1 LGQALPFSEIDQYLK
16 KLNLP
21 VQGCLVDTQFLI
33 AVTDELH
40 PFYEDAEFL
49 FEKLAEYHIPV
60 FTTVTTRTEFVDT
73 IRRFIIT
80 ETLMGMLSASSK
92 WRISASV
99 QRVLRAQKTWIDTQ
113 AKNDALPLL
122 TDSRIKN
129 CKESF
134 MPRSQSGQIG
144 WILLCNEYLS
154 GKLFESW
161 NALSEELNLN
171 YLDLRGEELSPYMNE
186 KVQWHKM
193 YSISE
198 QTCLSSNDSMLLNV
212 LNCSKFPF
220 IVSAD
225 FDIAYSVLASSND
238 KATLIPDNLH
248 YKKIKSL
255 QF

>member
-1 LGQALPFSEIDQYLK
+1 MGQALPFSEIDQYLK

-60 FTTVTTRTEFVDT
+60 FTTVTTRTEFVDI
-73 IRRFIIT
+73 IRCFIIT

-255 QF
+255 RF

>member
-1 LGQALPFSEIDQYLK
+1 MGQALPFSEIDQYLK

-60 FTTVTTRTEFVDT
+60 FTTVTTRTEFVDI

-198 QTCLSSNDSMLLNV
+198 QTCLSSNDSMLVNV

-255 QF
+255 RF

>member
-1 LGQALPFSEIDQYLK
+1 MGQALPFSEIDQYLK

>member
-1 LGQALPFSEIDQYLK
+1 MGQALPFSEIDQYLK

-60 FTTVTTRTEFVDT
+60 FTTVTTRTEFVDI

-186 KVQWHKM
+186 KVQWHKL

-198 QTCLSSNDSMLLNV
+198 QICLSSNDSMLVNV

-255 QF
+255 RF